1 MLNLPILTSLNTQN
15 FGQRFITNCDCFW
28 NFFHSTPGTM
38 DWVILICLTL
48 LTRDVTTLSHTD
60 SLELALCH
68 LIRNTPYYPKYG
80 LHEEAK
86 CLTRVKVADSIACLR
101 DADNEVKT

>member
-1 MLNLPILTSLNTQN
+1 
-15 FGQRFITNCDCFW
+15 
-28 NFFHSTPGTM
+28 M

-48 LTRDVTTLSHTD
+48 LTRDVTTLSHND